1 MKKLIFL
8 LPLCFLLSNCS
19 SDSDSSSND
28 SNPNPDSRITLKL
41 NGDNYHEEVS
51 FPPPNYT
58 LVHSLTWSGEPGS
71 GYSINGYITNTT
83 VTTFGTV
90 KSIDINLG
98 TTITEGQIIPVST
111 AGFDFSLT
119 STGLLNS
126 MEYFFVSGT
135 TTGQIKITHFDGV
148 KLSAEFTFNSIKSTN
163 YSDPIS
169 YANTVTG
176 NITLIEKY
184 SN

>member
-28 SNPNPDSRITLKL
+28 SNPNPDSRITLKI
-41 NGDNYHEEVS
+41 NGETYHEEVS

-58 LVHSLTWSGEPGS
+58 LVHSLTWGGGS
-71 GYSINGYITNTT
+71 GTDYGISGYVTNGNDTT
-83 VTTFGTV
+83 LGIV
-90 KSIDINLG
+90 KYLSINLG
-98 TTITEGQIIPVST
+98 SNIEEGQIIPVST
-111 AGFDFSLT
+111 NGFDFSLT
-119 STGLLNS
+119 GDLLNP
-126 MEYFFVSGT
+126 MDYLFVSGT